1 MDKNDYFLKLRK
13 ELKRVSPEDIDDAVR
28 YYEEYSEDAGFTDGE
43 QLVNEFG
50 TPKDL
55 AKKIIVD
62 IVDKNYVNNESKTK
76 EEKKA
81 EKKQKGKTTVSTPL
95 LVLLAIFAVPMSP
108 VILALIIVLFV
119 LIFVAFVV
127 LAAMI
132 VVFAALVFAG
142 LISLLAGAFSII
154 KNPGEAMVMIGT
166 GLIVAALG
174 YGFCIL
180 FVWLIKMLS
189 KGCLKLGGK
198 IVHSKKEKKVNE

>member
-76 EEKKA
+76 EEKKEVIEQRA
-81 EKKQKGKTTVSTPL
+81 YNPNAD
-95 LVLLAIFAVPMSP
+95 LANPAGSVFCSHGAG
-108 VILALIIVLFV
+108 
-119 LIFVAFVV
+119 FVV
-127 LAAMI
+127 KWDE
-132 VVFAALVFAG
+132 VNNYKH
-142 LISLLAGAFSII
+142 I
-154 KNPGEAMVMIGT
+154 K
-166 GLIVAALG
+166 
-174 YGFCIL
+174 
-180 FVWLIKMLS
+180 
-189 KGCLKLGGK
+189 
-198 IVHSKKEKKVNE
+198 